1 MDPNLGL
8 SMGFLSLMFFSSFV
22 PGDPSNRNISG
33 SEVLC
38 IGFQLHYSTWYL
50 SLHWTALYPRSLPLS
65 PGSLSPPRSLEH
77 VRWTSIAYLLR
88 LSISIFSTGPQGF
101 SPPPIPHNVWSCFPF
116 PSLSLLPLRSL
127 PPSSPMTAFFSL
139 PSGIETSSL
148 GTLNLLTLFR
158 HLHFIIYFFLADI
171 RLLVC
176 TYYAC
181 PFWVWVTSLRMEFPS
196 SIHFP
201 PNLLMSLFLID
212 E

>member
-8 SMGFLSLMFFSSFV
+8 SMDLLSLMCFSSFV
-22 PGDPSNRNISG
+22 PGDPSNRNNSG

-38 IGFQLHYSTWYL
+38 IGLQLHHSTWFL
-50 SLHWTALYPRSLPLS
+50 SLHWRWTLQVPPRHCRALYPRSLPLS

-158 HLHFIIYFFLADI
+158 HLHFIIYFF
-171 RLLVC
+171 
-176 TYYAC
+176 
-181 PFWVWVTSLRMEFPS
+181 W
-196 SIHFP
+196 
-201 PNLLMSLFLID
+201 LISVY
-212 E
+212 

>member
-8 SMGFLSLMFFSSFV
+8 SMGFLSLMFFSSFL

-158 HLHFIIYFFLADI
+158 HLHFIIYFF
-171 RLLVC
+171 
-176 TYYAC
+176 
-181 PFWVWVTSLRMEFPS
+181 W
-196 SIHFP
+196 
-201 PNLLMSLFLID
+201 LISVY
-212 E
+212 